1 MRFAALIFVI
11 LTSCYS
17 FKGTSIDPEVKY
29 FAITK
34 VEDVSSAAP
43 ANYAIDFGLS
53 LSNKIR
59 RESRLILDNKKPDV
73 EFECKVVAYSISA
86 VAPVAGQTNALN
98 RLTINMEVI
107 FRDLHN
113 EKNNWQKQ
121 FSKFEDFRSDQSFT
135 EVQSLVTNNI
145 NKLLLEDIFNASFSN
160 W

>member
-1 MRFAALIFVI
+1 
-11 LTSCYS
+11 
-17 FKGTSIDPEVKY
+17 
-29 FAITK
+29 
-34 VEDVSSAAP
+34 
-43 ANYAIDFGLS
+43 
-53 LSNKIR
+53 
-59 RESRLILDNKKPDV
+59 
-73 EFECKVVAYSISA
+73 
-86 VAPVAGQTNALN
+86 
-98 RLTINMEVI
+98 MEVI